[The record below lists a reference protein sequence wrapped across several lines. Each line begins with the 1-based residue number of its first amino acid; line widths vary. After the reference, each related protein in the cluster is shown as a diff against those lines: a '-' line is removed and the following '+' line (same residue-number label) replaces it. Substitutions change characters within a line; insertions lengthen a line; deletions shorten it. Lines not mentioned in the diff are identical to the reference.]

1 MLSYSAMSDAELALL
16 LKKGDAFAYTEI
28 YNRYKGLLY
37 LFAYRRL
44 ADREEAR
51 DLIHELFLSV
61 WTKCSD
67 INITSTLAAYLYT
80 SVRNRILDLVSHK
93 QVSLRYME
101 SFQNYIESG
110 HNSTDHLVRH
120 NELFTLIERE
130 IAALPPKMRQ
140 VFELSRKTDY
150 SRKEI
155 ADELGLSEQ
164 TVKSHMHHALKILKV
179 KLGSLFFL
187 ILF

>member
-1 MLSYSAMSDAELALL
+1 MSSYSAMSDAELALL
-16 LKKGDAFAYTEI
+16 LKEGNAFAYTEI

-37 LFAYRRL
+37 LFAYKRL
-44 ADREEAR
+44 GDREEAR

-61 WTKCSD
+61 WTKCND

-80 SVRNRILDLVSHK
+80 AVRNRILDLLSHRD
-93 QVSLRYME
+93 VCLRYIE
-101 SFQNYIESG
+101 NFQEYADSG
-110 HNSTDHLVRH
+110 HSSTDYLVRH
-120 NELFTLIERE
+120 NELLALIEQE

-187 ILF
+187 VFF